1 MSAQFT
7 HLKKEA
13 TALRKAGKTY
23 TEIIKKLKVPV
34 PKSTLSLW
42 CKDIIFSSKHKKRIA
57 KIITNNLNRG
67 RAMVLISNKIK
78 REKYLQEVYNRI
90 SHLGKLIKNKN
101 IAKISLAVLYLGEGS
116 KTRSSIMFGNSDP
129 MIISLFLRL
138 LRYCYKIDEGKFRC
152 TLQCRADQDIQK
164 LEKFWSNI
172 TNIPFSKFYKARVDP
187 RTIGKISKNPEYKGV
202 CRIDYFSAD
211 IFNELT
217 KVIEAINKSGL

>member
-7 HLKKEA
+7 HLKEGA
-13 TALRKAGKTY
+13 TALRKTGKTY
-23 TEIIKKLKVPV
+23 SEIIKKLKAPI

-42 CKDIIFSSKHKKRIA
+42 CKNIIFSSEHKERIA
-57 KIITNNLNRG
+57 AIIKNNLDRG
-67 RAMVLISNKIK
+67 RAAVLISNKIK
-78 REKYLQEVYNRI
+78 REKYLQEVYGRV
-90 SHLGKLIKNKN
+90 SYLGKLIKNKDV
-101 IAKISLAVLYLGEGS
+101 AKISLAVLYLGEGS
-116 KTRSSIMFGNSDP
+116 KTRSSLMFGNSDP
-129 MIISLFLRL
+129 AIISLFLRL

-164 LEKFWSNI
+164 LEKFWSDI
-172 TNIPFSKFYKARVDP
+172 THIPRSKFYKARVDP

-217 KVIEAINKSGL
+217 KVIEAINKTGL